1 MNKRK
6 LVIGGL
12 SIFLTG
18 IVVGA
23 LGMGAFAKAGFGRLA
38 RLDKDSTTFFMDR
51 LDHAL
56 SLSQEQK
63 TRITPIMDDLLAQVR
78 EARRPCSEKEDTA
91 VQAGVE
97 RITRELSP
105 AQAEKYRNI
114 MARLGEH
121 RRKFRGQ

>member
-1 MNKRK
+1 MNKKK

-18 IVVGA
+18 VVVGA
-23 LGMGAFAKAGFGRLA
+23 LGMGAFSRAGFGRLA
-38 RLDKDSTTFFMDR
+38 RLDRDGTSFFMER

-63 TRITPIMDDLLAQVR
+63 TRITPIMDDLLAHVR
-78 EARRPCSEKEDTA
+78 EARRPCSEKEDAA

-105 AQAEKYRNI
+105 AQAEKYKAI

-121 RRKFRGQ
+121 RRKFLGQ